1 MSKHAKTTDVM
12 EDNPTMKIALIS
24 LSTPTFNNRGAAS
37 ALPYHLIK
45 GAGND
50 ARFEVWTY
58 NINHIPP
65 VEVEETERALG
76 VKIHVLHQPW
86 WMTWMF
92 RLHMAVLRMLLR
104 YPYLHYLR
112 LDDEAC
118 AEIRAFSP
126 DKLWIYGEEIAYMA
140 NSFPGLPCVAT
151 MPDCESMY
159 YHRLLG
165 KDFATR
171 SLPQI
176 FRYAW
181 AYWQYRGM
189 ERAMRHSNALFHFVG
204 RQDTAFFKEVCPETK
219 AVFLPHPLYAHR
231 DKTIHF
237 HQPKVRLL
245 FAGRYDFYCQ
255 HGSDRLLNAMI
266 AADDLKSA
274 FDVTFLGKGWE
285 AWVARL
291 TKAGWTCRHIAFA
304 PDYIEELQKHDI
316 QVNAIDVG
324 TGTKGK
330 VLDAIANGLLE
341 MGSPYALENIDVE
354 DGNSCVIFHDAEEAV
369 AKLRDI
375 HADVARY
382 EAMAVKGHDAVL
394 RTHDAAE
401 CARELFFQD
410 GGNDARQ

>member
-1 MSKHAKTTDVM
+1 
-12 EDNPTMKIALIS
+12 MKIALIS
-24 LSTPTFNNRGAAS
+24 IPTPTFNNRGAAS

-45 GAGND
+45 GAGD
-50 ARFEVWTY
+50 KARFEVWTY
-58 NINHIPP
+58 NINHISPA
-65 VEVEETERALG
+65 EVDETERALG

-204 RQDTAFFKEVCPETK
+204 RQDTAFFKEVCTEAN
-219 AVFLPHPLYAHR
+219 AVFLHHPLYAHR
-231 DKTIHF
+231 DKTIRF

-245 FAGRYDFYCQ
+245 FAGRYDFYCR
-255 HGSDRLLNAMI
+255 HGSDRLLEAML
-266 AADDLKSA
+266 AAADLKSA
-274 FDVTFLGKGWE
+274 FEVTFLGKGWE
-285 AWVARL
+285 AWADRL
-291 TKAGWTCRHIAFA
+291 CKAGWTCHHIAFA
-304 PDYIEELQKHDI
+304 PNYIEELHKHDI

-341 MGSPYALENIDVE
+341 MGSPYALENIDVT
-354 DGNSCVIFHDAEEAV
+354 DGDSCVLFHDADEAV

-382 EAMAVKGHDAVL
+382 EAMAVKGRDAVL
-394 RTHDAAE
+394 RAHDAAG
-401 CARELFFQD
+401 CARELFGFE
-410 GGNDARQ
+410 

>member
-1 MSKHAKTTDVM
+1 MSKHAKTTDGM

-24 LSTPTFNNRGAAS
+24 ISTPTFNNHGAAS

-45 GAGND
+45 GAGD
-50 ARFEVWTY
+50 KARFEVWTY
-58 NINHIPP
+58 NVNHISPA
-65 VEVEETERALG
+65 EVDETERAFG

-112 LDDEAC
+112 LDDEAR
-118 AEIRAFSP
+118 AEIRAFAP
-126 DKLWIYGEEIAYMA
+126 DKLWIYGEETAHLA
-140 NSFPGLPCVAT
+140 RLFPDIPCVVT
-151 MPDCESMY
+151 MPDCESLH

-171 SLPQI
+171 SLSQI
-176 FRYAW
+176 MRYAW
-181 AYWQYRGM
+181 AFWQYRCM
-189 ERAMRHSNALFHFVG
+189 ERDMRHSHALFHFVG
-204 RQDTAFFKEVCPETK
+204 RQDAAFFREVCTEAN
-219 AVFLPHPLYAHR
+219 AVFLHHPLYAHR
-231 DKTIHF
+231 DKTIRF

-245 FAGRYDFYCQ
+245 FAGRYDFYCR
-255 HGSDRLLNAMI
+255 HGSDRLLEAML
-266 AADDLKSA
+266 AAADLKSA
-274 FDVTFLGKGWE
+274 FEVTFLGKGWE
-285 AWVARL
+285 AWADRL
-291 TKAGWTCRHIAFA
+291 CKAGWTCHHIAFA

-341 MGSPYALENIDVE
+341 MGSPYALENIDVT
-354 DGNSCVIFHDAEEAV
+354 DGDSCVLFNNADEAV

-382 EAMAVKGHDAVL
+382 EAMAVKGRDAVL
-394 RTHDAAE
+394 RAHDAAG
-401 CARELFFQD
+401 CARELFGFE
-410 GGNDARQ
+410 

>member
-1 MSKHAKTTDVM
+1 M

-24 LSTPTFNNRGAAS
+24 IPTPTFNNRGAAS

-204 RQDTAFFKEVCPETK
+204 RQDTAFFKEVCTEAN
-219 AVFLPHPLYAHR
+219 AVFLHHPLYAHR
-231 DKTIHF
+231 DKTIRF

-245 FAGRYDFYCQ
+245 FAGRYDFYCR
-255 HGSDRLLNAMI
+255 HGSDRLLEAML
-266 AADDLKSA
+266 AVADLKSA
-274 FDVTFLGKGWE
+274 FEVTFLGKGWE
-285 AWVARL
+285 AWADRL
-291 TKAGWTCRHIAFA
+291 CKAGWTCHHIAFA
-304 PDYIEELQKHDI
+304 PNYIEELHKHDI

-341 MGSPYALENIDVE
+341 MGSPYALENIDVT
-354 DGNSCVIFHDAEEAV
+354 DGDSCVLFHDADEAV

-382 EAMAVKGHDAVL
+382 EAMAVKGRDAVL
-394 RTHDAAE
+394 RAHDAAG
-401 CARELFFQD
+401 CARELFGFE
-410 GGNDARQ
+410 